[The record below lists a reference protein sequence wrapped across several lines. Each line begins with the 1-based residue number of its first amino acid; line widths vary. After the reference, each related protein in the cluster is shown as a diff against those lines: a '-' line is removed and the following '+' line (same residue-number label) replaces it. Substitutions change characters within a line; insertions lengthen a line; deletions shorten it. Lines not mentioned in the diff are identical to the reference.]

1 MLRTFRIPAL
11 TALLGASVLAVTPAA
26 AAPISPTDCAAQ
38 SGTLAVRAVA
48 VSPGTTITLFQTWD
62 GTFQGQG
69 TVEVYCRA
77 ANYANLGEIEGAQV
91 KMTIS
96 PTAPGVTASM
106 FQISGVNGVGVTDVN
121 SATPGNPVLIGP
133 FTGTATFLVTGQST
147 LLGPGISAEDV
158 AIDFQV
164 VTQAWGEPLKDPL
177 TGGIRQP
184 GNFGDI
190 VAQTPELDSLA
201 LFGTGAMGMLGYGL
215 TRLRA
220 TRRRES

>member
-1 MLRTFRIPAL
+1 MFRSFRIPAF
-11 TALLGASVLAVTPAA
+11 AAALGAAFLAVTPAA
-26 AAPISPTDCAAQ
+26 AAPISASDCATQ

-77 ANYANLGEIEGAQV
+77 ANYANLGEIQDAEV

-96 PTAPGVTASM
+96 PTAPGLTASM
-106 FQISGVNGVGVTDVN
+106 FQISGVNGVGITNV
-121 SATPGNPVLIGP
+121 SPSTPGNPVLIGP
-133 FTGTATFLVTGQST
+133 FTGSASFLITGQNT
-147 LLGPGISAEDV
+147 LLAPGISAEDV
-158 AIDFQV
+158 AVDFQV
-164 VTQAWGEPLKDPL
+164 VTEAWGEPLKDPL

-201 LFGTGAMGMLGYGL
+201 LFGTGAMGIFGYGL

-220 TRRRES
+220 ARRRES